1 MLISNLPNLPT
12 YLLINSQ
19 QPETKLIGW
28 TLKWQ
33 QKQLIVKAQKL
44 QPHQANLEV
53 AGEQG
58 LSQCLQ
64 KSPVNL
70 VQIDTALGS
79 ANLTIWAEG
88 CKQAKKTVFLRVGK
102 AQKLSCLYPFRWQLK
117 RICDFLTAGVLLL
130 VLSPL
135 ILSLIVLHW
144 VKSPQTPLFKKQ
156 WRVGKRGQIFELL
169 KFNFLAPGD
178 RNYWQNLPQL
188 FNVLRSEMSIVGAS
202 PWTLAEATSLQ
213 PKQLNAL
220 PGLTGIPEIKSNL
233 DIDSISAIHAAYLDR
248 WSLGKDLAILLQ
260 TMPKIF
266 SGGFN

>member
-1 MLISNLPNLPT
+1 MLISNLPNLLT
-12 YLLINSQ
+12 YLLINTQ
-19 QPETKLIGW
+19 QPETKLISW

-44 QPHQANLEV
+44 QTHQVNLEV
-53 AGEQG
+53 ADEQR
-58 LSQCLQ
+58 LAQCLQ
-64 KSPVNL
+64 KSPVKL
-70 VQIDTALGS
+70 VQIDPALGV

-88 CKQAKKTVFLRVGK
+88 CKQAKKTIFLRAGK
-102 AQKLSCLYPFRWQLK
+102 AQKLPYLYPFRWQLK

-135 ILSLIVLHW
+135 ILSLIVLHM
-144 VKSPQTPLFKKQ
+144 VKSPQTPLFSRQ

-169 KFNFLAPGD
+169 KFNLLDSGD

-188 FNVLRSEMSIVGAS
+188 FNVLRGEISIVGAS

-220 PGLTGIPEIKSNL
+220 PGLTGIPEIKPNL
-233 DIDSISAIHAAYLDR
+233 AIDSISAIYADYLNR
-248 WSLGKDLAILLQ
+248 WSLGKDLGILFQ

-266 SGGFN
+266 SGNLN